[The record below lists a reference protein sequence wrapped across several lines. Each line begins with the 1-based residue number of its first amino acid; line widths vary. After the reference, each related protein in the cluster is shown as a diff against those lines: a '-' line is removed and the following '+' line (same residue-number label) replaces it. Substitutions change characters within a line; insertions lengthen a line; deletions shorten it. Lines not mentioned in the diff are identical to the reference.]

1 MDYETLD
8 VLFRSRK
15 TLLKLLAMRGYAT
28 KQYEKF
34 GPIEIAAMAAASLGT
49 AGTGAFRMDLERSAG
64 GQPITKCRVEY
75 SINRIKNRIPGF
87 LDALTEEGNE
97 AAITP
102 EDTELIIILLEP
114 VVETFH
120 IASMNALATK
130 SLHVSFFQAHT
141 IVNNPL
147 EHVLVPKH
155 ELLPSSEHAAF
166 LADHKIK
173 SKANLPL
180 IKFHEDMIARVIGLL
195 PGDIVKITR
204 PSPSAGEYISYRV
217 CVP

>member
-8 VLFRSRK
+8 VLYRSRK
-15 TLLKLLAMRGYAT
+15 TLLKLLAMRGYNT
-28 KQYEKF
+28 KPYEKF
-34 GPIEIAAMAAASLGT
+34 GPIEIAAMAAATGT
-49 AGTGAFRMDLERSAG
+49 TTGATAFRMDLERPAG
-64 GQPITKCRVEY
+64 SGPITKCRVEY
-75 SINRIKNRIPGF
+75 SINRIKNRISGF
-87 LDALTEEGNE
+87 LDGLTEEGNE
-97 AAITP
+97 ASITP
-102 EDTELIIILLEP
+102 ENTELVAILLEP

-155 ELLPSSEHAAF
+155 ELLPSSEHTAF
-166 LADHKIK
+166 LAEHKIK

-180 IKFHEDMIARVIGLL
+180 IKFHEDMIARVIGLM

>member
-8 VLFRSRK
+8 VLYRSRK
-15 TLLKLLAMRGYAT
+15 TLLNLLALRGYAT

-49 AGTGAFRMDLERSAG
+49 AGTGAFRMDLERQP
-64 GQPITKCRVEY
+64 GQSSITRCRVEY

-97 AAITP
+97 AAIDTAT
-102 EDTELIIILLEP
+102 TELVVILLEP

-120 IASMNALATK
+120 IASMTALASK

-147 EHVLVPKH
+147 QHVLVPKH
-155 ELLPSSEHAAF
+155 EIMPASEHPAF
-166 LADHKIK
+166 LSEHKIK

>member
-15 TLLKLLAMRGYAT
+15 TLLNILAMRGYAT
-28 KQYEKF
+28 KAYEKF
-34 GPIEIAAMAAASLGT
+34 GPIEIAAMAAAESGG
-49 AGTGAFRMDLERSAG
+49 AAFRMDLERAADKH
-64 GQPITKCRVEY
+64 PISKCRVEY
-75 SINRIKNRIPGF
+75 SIARIKNRLPGF
-87 LDALTEEGNE
+87 LDAITEEGNDS
-97 AAITP
+97 AVNP
-102 EDTELIIILLEP
+102 ENTELIVIVLEP
-114 VVETFH
+114 VIETFH
-120 IASMNALATK
+120 IASMTALASK

-155 ELLPSSEHAAF
+155 ELLPSSEHAKF
-166 LADHKIK
+166 LADNKIK

-180 IKFHEDMIARVIGLL
+180 IKYHEDIIARIFALV

>member
-8 VLFRSRK
+8 VLYRSRK

-28 KQYEKF
+28 KAYEKF
-34 GPIEIAAMAAASLGT
+34 GPIEIAAMAAAESG
-49 AGTGAFRMDLERSAG
+49 GGGAFRMDLERQTDS
-64 GQPITKCRVEY
+64 PIKKCRVEY
-75 SINRIKNRIPGF
+75 SIARIKNRLPGF
-87 LDALTEEGNE
+87 LDTITEEGND
-97 AAITP
+97 AAIDP
-102 EDTELIIILLEP
+102 ETTELVVIVLEP
-114 VVETFH
+114 VIETFH
-120 IASMNALATK
+120 IASMTALASK
-130 SLHVSFFQAHT
+130 SLHVYFFQAHT

-155 ELLPSSEHAAF
+155 ELLPPSEHTKF
-166 LADHKIK
+166 LADNKIK

-180 IKFHEDMIARVIGLL
+180 IKYHEDMIARIFALV

>member
-8 VLFRSRK
+8 VLYRSRK
-15 TLLKLLAMRGYAT
+15 TLLKLLAMRGYNT
-28 KQYEKF
+28 KLYEKF
-34 GPIEIAAMAAASLGT
+34 GPIEIAAMAAAEATG
-49 AGTGAFRMDLERSAG
+49 GAFRMDLERAAD
-64 GQPITKCRVEY
+64 QNPINKCRVEY
-75 SINRIKNRIPGF
+75 SLIRIKNRLPGF
-87 LDALTEEGNE
+87 LEALTENGNTS
-97 AAITP
+97 AITP
-102 EDTELIIILLEP
+102 DTTELIVIVLEP
-114 VVETFH
+114 VIETFH
-120 IASMNALATK
+120 IASMTALASK

-155 ELLPSSEHAAF
+155 ELLPHSEHAKF
-166 LADHKIK
+166 LADNKIK

-180 IKFHEDMIARVIGLL
+180 IKYHEDMIARIFALV

>member
-15 TLLKLLAMRGYAT
+15 TLLKLLAMRGSAT

-49 AGTGAFRMDLERSAG
+49 AGTGAFRMSLERPAE
-64 GQPITKCRVEY
+64 GQSITKCRVEY

-102 EDTELIIILLEP
+102 EDTELIVILLEP

-155 ELLPSSEHAAF
+155 DVLPSSEHAAF
-166 LADHKIK
+166 LADNKIK

>member
-1 MDYETLD
+1 
-8 VLFRSRK
+8 V
-15 TLLKLLAMRGYAT
+15 
-28 KQYEKF
+28 
-34 GPIEIAAMAAASLGT
+34 I
-49 AGTGAFRMDLERSAG
+49 
-64 GQPITKCRVEY
+64 V
-75 SINRIKNRIPGF
+75 
-87 LDALTEEGNE
+87 
-97 AAITP
+97 
-102 EDTELIIILLEP
+102 LEP
-114 VVETFH
+114 VIETFH
-120 IASMNALATK
+120 IASMTALASR

-155 ELLPSSEHAAF
+155 ELLPASEHAKF
-166 LADHKIK
+166 LADNKIK

-180 IKFHEDMIARVIGLL
+180 IKYHEDMIARIFALA

>member
-34 GPIEIAAMAAASLGT
+34 GPIEIAAMAAASLGA
-49 AGTGAFRMDLERSAG
+49 AGTGAFRMDMERAAPAG
-64 GQPITKCRVEY
+64 QTITKCRVEY

-97 AAITP
+97 AAVTT
-102 EDTELIIILLEP
+102 EDTELIVVLLEP

-147 EHVLVPKH
+147 EHVLVP
-155 ELLPSSEHAAF
+155 
-166 LADHKIK
+166 
-173 SKANLPL
+173 
-180 IKFHEDMIARVIGLL
+180 
-195 PGDIVKITR
+195 
-204 PSPSAGEYISYRV
+204 
-217 CVP
+217 